1 MKIGYYPGCSL
12 EGTSKEYSDSL
23 FAVAEKCG
31 VTLEVINDWNCCG
44 ASAAHNLN
52 HDLAVALPARTIAL
66 AEQQGLTEVVI
77 PCAACYSRLSQSQ
90 LELNHN
96 FAIKSSIESYL
107 DIRFSGSI
115 KLLTVIEFL
124 QKYIFPVV
132 DQHVVIKLNQK
143 TACYYGCLLVR
154 PKEITTIER
163 TEDPMEMEAVMKI
176 AGATPVRWAYKTE
189 CCGAGLSVSR
199 TDIVAKLS
207 GKIIEDAFDNGADS
221 IIVACPMCHM
231 NLDMRRPNIKQQI
244 KKDINI
250 PVLFITQALGLSMGI
265 SADKLGLNKH
275 FVSTES
281 AVKCIVKKEA

>member
-1 MKIGYYPGCSL
+1 MIIGYYPGCSL

-31 VTLEVINDWNCCG
+31 INLETINDWNCCG

-52 HDLAVALPARTIAL
+52 HDLAIALPARTIAL
-66 AEQQGLTEVVI
+66 AEKQGLTEIVI

-90 LELNHN
+90 LEMNNHYV
-96 FAIKSSIESYL
+96 IKSKIETYL
-107 DIRFSGSI
+107 EIKFTGTI

-124 QKYIFPVV
+124 EKYIFPQV
-132 DQHVVIKLNQK
+132 DKHVVNKLNQK
-143 TACYYGCLLVR
+143 TACYYGCLLAR
-154 PKEITTIER
+154 PKEISSLKR
-163 TEDPMEMEAVMKI
+163 SEDPMEMEEVMKI
-176 AGATPVRWAYKTE
+176 AGATPVKWAYKTE

-207 GKIIEDAFDNGADS
+207 GKILEDAVDNGAES

-231 NLDMRRPNIKQQI
+231 NLDMRRPNIKEQI

-265 SADKLGLNKH
+265 SVDKLGLNKH
-275 FVSTES
+275 FVPTDK
-281 AVKCIVKKEA
+281 AVKCIIKKEA